1 MPEQKDLK
9 RLVRAR
15 MEKTGESY
23 SASRAQIVKQKLPS
37 DERLAELA
45 GMANDKVQARTG
57 RTWKQWVREL
67 DRIGALS
74 MEHRDIARRVHD
86 DYGVPGWWSQTVT
99 VGYERIRGLR
109 EKGQRRDTGTFDA
122 NKSRTFAVPV
132 ARLYRAFAHKPTRE
146 RWLPDVAFVVRTKIA
161 NKSMRVTW
169 TDGTSVHLYFTA
181 TSSKKTQ
188 LAIQHTGLP
197 DRKEVAARKEYWKER
212 LDALRAVL
220 DAAPSSRRS

>member
-23 SASRAQIVKQKLPS
+23 TAARGQIVKQKKLPS
-37 DERLAELA
+37 DEQLAELA
-45 GMANDKVQARTG
+45 GMANDKVEARTG
-57 RTWKQWVREL
+57 RTWRQWVRAL
-67 DRIGALS
+67 DGIGALS
-74 MEHRDIARRVHD
+74 MEHRDIARRVHEE
-86 DYGVPGWWSQTVT
+86 YGVPGWWSQTVT

-132 ARLYRAFAHKPTRE
+132 ARVYRAFAHGPTRE
-146 RWLPDVAFVVRTKIA
+146 RWLPKTTFKVRTSIE

-169 TDGTSVHLYFTA
+169 HDGTSVLLYFTP
-181 TSSKKTQ
+181 TETGKTQ

-197 DRKEVAARKEYWKER
+197 ERKDVAASKEYWTEK
-212 LDALRAVL
+212 LDALQTVL
-220 DAAPSSRRS
+220 GET